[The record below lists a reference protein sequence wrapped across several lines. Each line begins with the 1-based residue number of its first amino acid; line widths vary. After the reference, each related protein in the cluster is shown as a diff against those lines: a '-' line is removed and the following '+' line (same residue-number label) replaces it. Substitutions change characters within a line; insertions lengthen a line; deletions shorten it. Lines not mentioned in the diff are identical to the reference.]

1 MAQVQLGRR
10 PALARTWHAPILRSV
25 RRFARRKPLS
35 AAAALTLFVVTAIV
49 AVGPFVMS
57 TSPYVG
63 TLSEHLQG
71 PSASHLLGTDEQG
84 RDVLT
89 RVIYGGR
96 MSLAVGL
103 GASLFATVAGSMYGT
118 VSGYA
123 GGKTDLIM
131 QRIADA
137 MMAIPGI
144 VFLMVLTLILEPSA
158 RNVVLAIGI
167 LYTPSISRVVRSAV
181 LTVREEPYVEAV
193 RSLGASAP
201 RVMLRHILPNCFA
214 AIIVIASVLVGA
226 GIVTEAGLGF
236 LGLSVS
242 PPNPTWGN
250 MLNAGAQNYM
260 EQAPW
265 LAVAPGLAIAIT
277 VFAVN
282 LLGDGLRD
290 VLDPRLRGTA

>member
-1 MAQVQLGRR
+1 LVQ
-10 PALARTWHAPILRSV
+10 TWDAPILRSA

-35 AAAALTLFVVTAIV
+35 AAAALSLFLVMAVV

-57 TSPYVG
+57 SSPTIG
-63 TLSEHLQG
+63 NLRDHLEA
-71 PSASHLLGTDEQG
+71 PSAAHLLGTDEQG
-84 RDVLT
+84 RDVWT
-89 RVIYGGR
+89 RLVYGGR

-103 GASLFATVAGSMYGT
+103 GASLFSTIAGSIYGT
-118 VSGYA
+118 ISGYI
-123 GGKTDLIM
+123 GGRTDMIM

-144 VFLMVLTLILEPSA
+144 ILLMVLTLIFEPSV

-181 LTVREEPYVEAV
+181 LTVREEPYIEAV

-201 RVMLRHILPNCFA
+201 RVMIRHILPNCFA

-236 LGLSVS
+236 LGLSVA

-265 LAVAPGLAIAIT
+265 LAVAPGAAIAIT
-277 VFAVN
+277 VFSVN

-290 VLDPRLRGTA
+290 VLDPRLRGTT